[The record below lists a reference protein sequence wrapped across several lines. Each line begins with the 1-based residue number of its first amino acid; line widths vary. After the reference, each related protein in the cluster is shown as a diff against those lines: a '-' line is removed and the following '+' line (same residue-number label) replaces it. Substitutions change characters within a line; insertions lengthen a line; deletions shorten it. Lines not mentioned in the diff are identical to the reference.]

1 MDYMG
6 TLTTQSCS
14 LHRPSAPEHNLVPV
28 LYWHSPSL
36 LIPAYPAA
44 AMEHCH
50 LPLHRLGPAA
60 QVSPETWDFPQHR
73 GEPGSRRIVCLYP
86 HTSPVALCRLLER
99 RELKCSG
106 KRNTVLPAG
115 STPEVVWASPPR
127 QRTATR
133 SKDTKLLIACQSP
146 WESLK
151 EARVRF
157 WLRKASPRCL
167 KYTVNPALHRS
178 YAETTAIPYFS
189 EACDRAF
196 TSPAACRTHSGL
208 GIYFVCARK
217 DPHTLS
223 SALPHP

>member
-1 MDYMG
+1 MTSPSPGRATTNMDYMG

-14 LHRPSAPEHNLVPV
+14 LRRPSAPEHNLVPV

-86 HTSPVALCRLLER
+86 HTSPVVLCRLLEE

-106 KRNTVLPAG
+106 KRNTALPAG
-115 STPEVVWASPPR
+115 STPEVVWASPP
-127 QRTATR
+127 QAED
-133 SKDTKLLIACQSP
+133 SHQKQGHKAID
-146 WESLK
+146 SLPEPMGVTERGK
-151 EARVRF
+151 
-157 WLRKASPRCL
+157 S
-167 KYTVNPALHRS
+167 
-178 YAETTAIPYFS
+178 
-189 EACDRAF
+189 
-196 TSPAACRTHSGL
+196 
-208 GIYFVCARK
+208 
-217 DPHTLS
+217 
-223 SALPHP
+223 